1 MRKSIL
7 ALLMVLSLVAAACGD
22 TAEPETT
29 EADTTEAPDDTP
41 APTEAPDD
49 SPDTTQ
55 ATDEAPATT
64 GGDGEEPEGDP
75 IVFAASLP
83 LTGSFS
89 VPGTLHEEG
98 YQVCVD
104 IINERGGLLE
114 RPVELIISDN
124 QSDPETT
131 VSQTDRFINVDNAD
145 ILLGTFS
152 TLLSFPASAVAEQA
166 QMVYPE
172 PSDSSLQSHSR
183 GFEYN
188 FGFTLKPI
196 NFIGETPVD
205 VLDYY
210 REQGVIPEDEFPESA
225 AVIYQDDF
233 FTNSI
238 SLGLV
243 GGELEIPGSD
253 DVVDFGEGYLEE
265 VGIDLVF
272 HEQYPPDFTDWVGL
286 ATRVRNSGA
295 DMLFAL
301 TLPPAE
307 LDIVRAMQTVDYQP
321 SAAFFSQGTYREFQ
335 EQLGEA
341 ANGIMVWSTWDP
353 AIEWEGELA
362 GEPFDNSDFAR
373 EIEARTGSEPNED
386 HSQAFVVCQT
396 MAQAIEA
403 VGSTDNTEIRD
414 WLASRTA
421 DDPVRT
427 TQGDYYWD
435 DIGLTAERDVLLLQ
449 WQEGELD
456 FVFPRGEEFPT
467 AVDLQWPKPEW

>member
-1 MRKSIL
+1 MRNKTL
-7 ALLMVLSLVAAACGD
+7 VLSIVLGLVVGACGD
-22 TAEPETT
+22 AAEEPADTEPGTT
-29 EADTTEAPDDTP
+29 EAPGETTATTEAPDG
-41 APTEAPDD
+41 
-49 SPDTTQ
+49 TT
-55 ATDEAPATT
+55 DTT
-64 GGDGEEPEGDP
+64 GGGEAPEGDP

-89 VPGTLHEEG
+89 VPGTLHQEG

-104 IINERGGLLE
+104 IINERGGLLG
-114 RPVELIISDN
+114 RPVELIVSDN

-196 NFIGETPVD
+196 NYIGQTPVD
-205 VLDYY
+205 TLDFY
-210 REQGVIPEDEFPESA
+210 REQGIIPEDDFPQTA

-243 GGELEIPGSD
+243 GGELEIPGSE

-272 HEQYPPDFTDWVGL
+272 QEQYPPEFTDWVGL
-286 ATRVRNSGA
+286 ATRVRDAGA

-301 TLPPAE
+301 TLPPGE
-307 LDIVRAMQTVDYQP
+307 VDIVRAMQTVGYQP
-321 SAAFFSQGTYREFQ
+321 SAAFFTQGTYDEFQ
-335 EQLGEA
+335 EQLGDA

-353 AIEWEGELA
+353 TIEWEGTLA
-362 GEPFDNSDFAR
+362 GEPFTNEDFAR
-373 EIEARTGSEPNED
+373 EIEERTGEPANED
-386 HSQAFVVCQT
+386 HAQPFTVCQT

-421 DDPVRT
+421 DDPVPT
-427 TQGDYYWD
+427 IQGPMHWD
-435 DIGLTAERDVLLLQ
+435 ELGLTADRDVLMLQ
-449 WQEGELD
+449 WQDGELN
-456 FVFPRGEEFPT
+456 FVFPRGDAFAT
-467 AVDLQWPKPEW
+467 AVDLQFPKPEW

>member
-1 MRKSIL
+1 MKRTTL
-7 ALLMVLSLVAAACGD
+7 TLLTIISLLIASCGD
-22 TAEPETT
+22 STTETT
-29 EADTTEAPDDTP
+29 DASETT
-41 APTEAPDD
+41 
-49 SPDTTQ
+49 TTT
-55 ATDEAPATT
+55 ATGQTT
-64 GGDGEEPEGDP
+64 TTAGESSTTSGEEPSGDP
-75 IVFAASLP
+75 IVFASSLP
-83 LTGSFS
+83 LTGGFS

-98 YQVCVD
+98 YQTCVD
-104 IINERGGLLE
+104 IINERGGLLG
-114 RPVELIISDN
+114 RPVELVISDN

-131 VSQTDRFINVDNAD
+131 VAQTDRFINVDNAD

-152 TLLSFPASAVAEQA
+152 TLLSFPASAMAEQA

-196 NFIGETPVD
+196 NYIGQTPTD
-205 VLDYY
+205 VLAYY
-210 REQGVIPEDEFPESA
+210 RDQGLIPEDEFPASA

-243 GGELEIPGSD
+243 GGELAIPGTD

-272 HEQYPPDFTDWVGL
+272 QEQYPADFTDWVGL
-286 ATRVRNSGA
+286 ANRVKNSGA
-295 DMLFAL
+295 EMLFAL
-301 TLPPAE
+301 TLPPGE

-321 SAAFFSQGTYREFQ
+321 SAAFFSQGTYSEFAD
-335 EQLGEA
+335 QLGDA

-353 AIEWEGELA
+353 AIGWEGELA
-362 GEPFDNSDFAR
+362 GEPFTNADFAR
-373 EIEARTGSEPNED
+373 EIEERLGTPANED

-421 DDPVRT
+421 EDPVNT
-427 TQGDYYWD
+427 MQGPYYWD
-435 DIGLTAERDVLLLQ
+435 DLGLTASRDVLLLQ
-449 WQEGELD
+449 WQDGNLE
-456 FVFPRGEEFPT
+456 FVFPRGEEYST
-467 AVDLQWPKPEW
+467 ATDLLWPKPGW